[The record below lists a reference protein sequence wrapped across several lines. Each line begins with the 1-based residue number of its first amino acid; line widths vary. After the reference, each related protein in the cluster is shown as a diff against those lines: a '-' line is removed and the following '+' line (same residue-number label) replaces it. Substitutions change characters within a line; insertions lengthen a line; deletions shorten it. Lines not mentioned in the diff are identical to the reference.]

1 MERVYSYNPGAHTGQ
16 EELTELAESR
26 GVELLMIRTMITM
39 ITTMV
44 ILMFFHHIERAR
56 FRLVLRKVTDYQC
69 NADTTTELRMKLRE
83 FSQIYTVSEKNCAF
97 LFLLELSQIS
107 TNFNKFW

>member
-1 MERVYSYNPGAHTGQ
+1 
-16 EELTELAESR
+16 
-26 GVELLMIRTMITM
+26 M

-69 NADTTTELRMKLRE
+69 KADTTTELRMKLGE
-83 FSQIYTVSEKNCAF
+83 FSQIYTVFQKKNCAF
-97 LFLLELSQIS
+97 LFLFVIS